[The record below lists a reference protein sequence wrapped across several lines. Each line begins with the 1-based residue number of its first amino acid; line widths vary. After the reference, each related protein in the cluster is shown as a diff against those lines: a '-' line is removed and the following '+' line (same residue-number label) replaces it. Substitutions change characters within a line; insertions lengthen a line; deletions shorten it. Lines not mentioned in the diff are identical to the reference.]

1 MPTVAVVTGAG
12 RGLGLAIAERL
23 AARGHRVV
31 VTDIDGAS
39 ARATA
44 TALGAAGH
52 AEAQDVRDPDSHR
65 RIAAIAAGL
74 GEVALWINNAGV
86 LTTGAAWEIDDDAIR
101 REVDVN
107 VLGVIWGCRAAIDA
121 MAGRGGHIVNIASLA
136 ALVPAPGL
144 AAYGATKHAVLGY
157 TLGLAGELRGRRPR
171 IDVSAVCPDVIDT
184 QMVRA
189 VADREA
195 SNILFS
201 SKQLLTVDRVAD
213 RVLDVV
219 ARPRL
224 VTTIPPVRA
233 ALAHALRPFPAVGL
247 RLLAGFARV
256 GARHRKQR
264 SS

>member
-12 RGLGLAIAERL
+12 RGLGRALAERL
-23 AARGHRVV
+23 AARGLRVV
-31 VTDIDGAS
+31 VTDIDAAS
-39 ARATA
+39 AGATA
-44 TALGAAGH
+44 AAVGGH

-65 RIAAIAAGL
+65 RVAAAAAAL
-74 GEVALWINNAGV
+74 GDLAIWINNAGV
-86 LTTGAAWEIDDDAIR
+86 LTTGAAWAIDDAAVR
-101 REVDVN
+101 REVEVN
-107 VLGVIWGCRAAIDA
+107 VLGVIWGCRAAVDA

-157 TLGLAGELRGRRPR
+157 TLALAGELRGRRPR
-171 IDVSAVCPDVIDT
+171 IDVSAICPDVIDT
-184 QMVRA
+184 DMVRA

-195 SNILFS
+195 SDILFS

-213 RVLDVV
+213 RVMAVI

-247 RLLAGFARV
+247 RLLEGFAKV
-256 GARHRKQR
+256 GARRR
-264 SS
+264 RRRTSP

>member
-12 RGLGLAIAERL
+12 RGLGRAIAERL
-23 AARGHRVV
+23 IRRGHHVV
-31 VTDIDGAS
+31 VTDIDEVGV
-39 ARATA
+39 RATA
-44 TALGAAGH
+44 VGLGAA
-52 AEAQDVRDPDSHR
+52 ATAVTQDVRDPDSHR
-65 RIAAIAAGL
+65 RVAAVAAGL
-74 GEVALWINNAGV
+74 GAVTLWINNAGV
-86 LTTGAAWEIDDDAIR
+86 LTTGAAWAIDDDAIR

-121 MAGRGGHIVNIASLA
+121 MTGGGHIVNIASLA

-184 QMVRA
+184 EMVRA

-233 ALAHALRPFPAVGL
+233 ALAHVLRPFPAVGL
-247 RLLAGFARV
+247 RLLEGFARV
-256 GARHRKQR
+256 GARHRR
-264 SS
+264 GRAS